1 MKTLATIALPLL
13 LFIALPVPARML
25 EGMNLP
31 ETLTLPGEKQPLVL
45 NGAGLRTKYMFKI
58 YVGALYTAQ
67 AVTQAERVLD
77 ATTPRVMRM
86 QFLRE
91 LRADQMATGW
101 KDGFA
106 ANQSDEAMKALATRL
121 AQFNQL
127 MHDVKMNDVLQIN
140 LKPNGDTEV
149 WLNDQQRGSVPGADF
164 QRALLEVWL
173 GRSPADKDLK
183 AALLGAK

>member
-1 MKTLATIALPLL
+1 MKTLAALALPIL
-13 LFIALPVPARML
+13 LFAALPAPARTV
-25 EGMNLP
+25 EGVNLP
-31 ETLTLPGEKQPLVL
+31 DTLTLAGEKQPLVL
-45 NGAGLRTKYMFKI
+45 NGAGLRTKYMFRI

-67 AVTQAERVLD
+67 PVTEAGRVLD

-86 QFLRE
+86 QFLRA

-101 KDGFA
+101 KEGFA
-106 ANQSDEAMKALATRL
+106 ANQSGEAMKVLAARL

-127 MHDVKMNDVLQIN
+127 MPDVKVNDVLQIN
-140 LKPNGDTEV
+140 LRPNGDTQV
-149 WLNDQQRGSVPGADF
+149 LLNDQPRGAVPGADF